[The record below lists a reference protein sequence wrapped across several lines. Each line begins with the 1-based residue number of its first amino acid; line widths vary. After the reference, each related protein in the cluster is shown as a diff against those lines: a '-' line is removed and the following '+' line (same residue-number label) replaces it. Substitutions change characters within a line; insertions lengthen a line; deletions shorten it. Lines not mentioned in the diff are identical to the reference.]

1 MTDARR
7 RASAQVSNTL
17 IATQLALYNEA
28 RKQQAK
34 EAAQR
39 RSAELA
45 QHRSKLRTWL
55 TSVEQERQRSA
66 KLDAQTRKES
76 VLSIRLGFD
85 IPSVERRQEANPIAA
100 ESVHQES
107 PKEQAARIP
116 LRPAPELRSSELPP
130 ILPMP
135 APVRA
140 APQPMDSFLAIP
152 QERAQPV
159 RAMVPP
165 LAEDLEQ
172 KRNSHAVLQGF
183 RIAPQRTESAPALS
197 PATLE
202 REPTIERAVRADSA
216 LQPLMP
222 MTDSTRGSPLSFDE
236 GEDDEAIHFLCR
248 R

>member
-1 MTDARR
+1 MTDARP

-39 RSAELA
+39 RSVELA
-45 QHRSKLRTWL
+45 RNRSRLRTWL
-55 TSVEQERQRSA
+55 ISVEQERQRSA
-66 KLDAQTRKES
+66 KLDAQTRKDS

-107 PKEQAARIP
+107 PKEQAVRIP
-116 LRPAPELRSSELPP
+116 LRPAFEPRTAELPP
-130 ILPMP
+130 VLPMP
-135 APVRA
+135 ALVRA
-140 APQPMDSFLAIP
+140 TPQPMDSFLAIP
-152 QERAQPV
+152 QERPQPV
-159 RAMVPP
+159 RTVAPSSV
-165 LAEDLEQ
+165 EDLEQ

-183 RIAPQRTESAPALS
+183 RIAPQRAEPAPVVSL
-197 PATLE
+197 PPMD
-202 REPTIERAVRADSA
+202 REPSIERVVRADSA

-222 MTDSTRGSPLSFDE
+222 MTDSSSEAPLQSDE
-236 GEDDEAIHFLCR
+236 GEEDEAIHFLCR